1 MKELRFQQLWKAL
14 AFGRH
19 GHSTLCGQAFSVES
33 PGTFNPGDG
42 PDFRMGAL
50 RFADGT
56 LLRGDIELHLHE
68 QQWQEHAHS
77 SDPAYNGVMLHVF
90 LHPAPKP
97 VRLQNGTVP
106 LRCSLLP
113 VISPEQ
119 FAGLQQQEAG
129 LPCGAGLRYIRP
141 DIVQA
146 QLEKAR
152 REYFESR
159 AEALISGWEPGL
171 GTEQAWKQMVLK
183 GAASVLGL
191 SRNRE
196 AMVSLAAL
204 IPGLLRQENKCEAA
218 LASRLLALSGLDA
231 SAVDQ
236 AVLRRSDWDRSGARP
251 GNKPE
256 ARIRQ
261 LAAFAVRLWA
271 LRRSDI
277 LQGPDACAKLVFDG
291 LPGSRR
297 TELIFLIVW
306 LPAFWLLGS
315 VLFSEHLRQQAWQRW
330 NTHRYLPEPMFV
342 KPFEAAGFSEKSSL
356 EHLGVVHQHRSWCG
370 SKRCGQCLIGRSA
383 GLAG

>member
-1 MKELRFQQLWKAL
+1 MKEHRFQQLWNAL
-14 AFGRH
+14 AFGRQ
-19 GHSTLCGQAFSVES
+19 GHSTLCGQAFSIER
-33 PGTFNPGDG
+33 PGVFNPGDG

-68 QQWQEHAHS
+68 QQWQEHGHS

-97 VRLQNGTVP
+97 VRLHNGTIP

-119 FAGLQQQEAG
+119 FAGLQQGEG
-129 LPCGAGLRYIRP
+129 LPCGAGLRYLRP
-141 DIVQA
+141 GIVEA
-146 QLEKAR
+146 QFDKAR
-152 REYFESR
+152 REYFEKR
-159 AEALISGWEPGL
+159 AEALISWWEPGL
-171 GTEQAWKQMVLK
+171 DTAQAWKQMVLK

-191 SRNRE
+191 SRNRD
-196 AMVSLAAL
+196 AMISLAGF
-204 IPGLLRQENKCEAA
+204 IPGLLREEKMCETA
-218 LASRLLALSGLDA
+218 LAARLLALSGLDA
-231 SAVDQ
+231 SGAGD
-236 AVLRRSDWDRSGARP
+236 AALRRSDWDLSGSRP
-251 GNKPE
+251 GNKPK

-277 LQGPDACAKLVFDG
+277 LKSPQACAKQVQDG
-291 LPGSRR
+291 LPFGRR
-297 TELIFLIVW
+297 TELLYLIVW

-315 VLFSEHLRQQAWQRW
+315 ILFSEKLQREAWQLW
-330 NTHRYLPEPMFV
+330 NTHRYVPEPVFCE
-342 KPFEAAGFSEKSSL
+342 PFEAAGFRHLAELS
-356 EHLGVVHQHRSWCG
+356 HLGVVHQHRAWCS
-370 SKRCGQCLIGRSA
+370 SKRCGECLIGRTA